1 MSGRRLD
8 SRAQL
13 QTCSIAY
20 IIWIITVA
28 IIRVTGVRELTTEHN
43 PTSSKPSWFLWLSWL
58 SSGWLGWGT
67 WRQGTTQ
74 HHHNYLI
81 VIIQIIIIVIVITAM
96 LNNRVTGVR
105 DLTTGHG
112 PTSSS
117 WCHHPNHHYHHC
129 HHHHAYQQGEW
140 GEGLDDR
147 TRLHTTWQQ
156 SCLACLIFQSDGQFC
171 DNLGWELFSWNCS
184 YLQIT
189 FWLKC
194 DDASAVTLTLRT
206 SGTEPKIKYGRC
218 WISIADAGNHD
229 AQCWSWWW
237 ELLL

>member
-105 DLTTGHG
+105 DLTTGHDSTQ
-112 PTSSS
+112 PDNKAVLPVSSS
-117 WCHHPNHHYHHC
+117 SQMVSFVITLVENYFP
-129 HHHHAYQQGEW
+129 G
-140 GEGLDDR
+140 
-147 TRLHTTWQQ
+147 TV
-156 SCLACLIFQSDGQFC
+156 LIFRS
-171 DNLGWELFSWNCS
+171 LFGS
-184 YLQIT
+184 
-189 FWLKC
+189 
-194 DDASAVTLTLRT
+194 SAMMRVLWHSPSEQVALSQR
-206 SGTEPKIKYGRC
+206 
-218 WISIADAGNHD
+218 
-229 AQCWSWWW
+229 
-237 ELLL
+237 